1 MPTNADVKDFQ
12 HDFDAIR
19 ADVSALTDTVG
30 KLASEAVNAA
40 VGKNPGKTRKRLRRA
55 EDEMWEGTRE
65 LGDDVMGAAEHE
77 ISRHPMRSVLIALG
91 VGIAVGLFAFR

>member
-1 MPTNADVKDFQ
+1 MSTNTDVKDFQ

-40 VGKNPGKTRKRLRRA
+40 MGKNPMKAGKRLHSA
-55 EDEMWEGTRE
+55 GDEMWEGTYE
-65 LGDDVMGAAEHE
+65 LGDDLMGAAEHE
-77 ISRHPMRSVLIALG
+77 ISRHPTRSVLIALG

>member
-1 MPTNADVKDFQ
+1 MSMPTNTDVKDFQ

-40 VGKNPGKTRKRLRRA
+40 VGKKPGKAGNGMRRA
-55 EDEMWEGTRE
+55 RDEMREGTYE
-65 LGDDVMGAAEHE
+65 LGDDLMGAAEHE

-91 VGIAVGLFAFR
+91 VGVAVGL